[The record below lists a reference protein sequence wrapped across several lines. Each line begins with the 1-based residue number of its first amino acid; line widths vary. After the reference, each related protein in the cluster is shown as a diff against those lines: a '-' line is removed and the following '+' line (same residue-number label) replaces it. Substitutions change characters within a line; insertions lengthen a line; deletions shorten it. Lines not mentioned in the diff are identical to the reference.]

1 MTTRP
6 APDVLVATRQA
17 LHRVAEHLLA
27 AARKRD
33 SGQITLLPGPSGFR
47 TPPLGDGT
55 VLAVVG
61 ADLVVFG
68 PAGKRRAPL
77 TTLAE
82 AATFADVEPGF
93 PWTKHPPATPF
104 EPTAPLDI
112 DQAAAQVL
120 AEWFALG
127 HEALTGLVAEVS
139 GEQPSA
145 PQIFPEHFD
154 LGVTAGRVNYG
165 FSPGDEQIPQPYAY
179 IGPHDGVP
187 AADDFWNAPF
197 GASRTRYDV
206 TTAPEALAFFRAGRA
221 ALDL

>member
-6 APDVLVATRQA
+6 APDVLVATRQS

-33 SGQITLLPGPSGFR
+33 SGQITLLPGPGGFR
-47 TPPLGDGT
+47 TPPLGAGT

-61 ADLVVFG
+61 TDLVVLG
-68 PAGKRRAPL
+68 RAGERRAPL
-77 TTLAE
+77 TTLAD
-82 AATFADVEPGF
+82 AAAFAGVEPGF
-93 PWTKHPPATPF
+93 PWTKHPPTTPF
-104 EPTAPLDI
+104 EPAAPLDI

-127 HEALTGLVAEVS
+127 HEALTGLAAAVS
-139 GEQPSA
+139 GEQPSD

-154 LGVTAGRVNYG
+154 LGVTAGRVNFG
-165 FSPGDEQIPQPYAY
+165 FSPGDEDIPEPYAY
-179 IGPHDGVP
+179 IGPHDGPPSGV
-187 AADDFWNAPF
+187 DFWNASF
-197 GASRTRYDV
+197 GACRTRREV
-206 TTAPEALAFFRAGRA
+206 TTAEEALTFFRAGRA